1 MVRSAVVA
9 SSPLAI
15 LRSNHARSTS
25 ARDVEGDSAEGR
37 GALRY
42 RGCAHSQLRDFPS
55 NRLSVRTARS
65 PESRG
70 SSRSLRTGAGQAWC
84 DNVRQNR
91 GLQIKV
97 SMQ

>member
-55 NRLSVRTARS
+55 NRLSVRTSRS

-70 SSRSLRTGAGQAWC
+70 SSLAGSGPEPARLGATTC
-84 DNVRQNR
+84 DKTA
-91 GLQIKV
+91 GCE
-97 SMQ
+97 